1 MKTDC
6 EQFGELISGL
16 IDGELTVPET
26 EQITLHLKQCDDC
39 RKTRAQFELVDR
51 AIQSPG
57 SALPFPGED
66 HRPSPLKRKPFRKS
80 SNNSLLNRRFWM
92 PFSIT
97 SAALVMLGLMIFWP
111 AEPVEADTTT
121 INIPNVEL
129 DKLEEL
135 NRDTQRNSDAT
146 LDTMKLQLR
155 IMRVEAK
162 RLDPED
168 AVEAELQA
176 EIERLLTA
184 VSELQNQ

>member
-26 EQITLHLKQCDDC
+26 EQITSHLQQCDDC
-39 RKTRAQFELVDR
+39 RKTRAHFELVDR

-57 SALPFPGED
+57 SALPFPMED
-66 HRPSPLKRKPFRKS
+66 HRPSPLKRKPLR
-80 SNNSLLNRRFWM
+80 SNPNSNLFNRRFWM
-92 PFSIT
+92 PISIT

-111 AEPVEADTTT
+111 AEPVDADTTT
-121 INIPNVEL
+121 INIPTVEV

-135 NRDTQRNSDAT
+135 NRDTLRNSDAT
-146 LDTMKLQLR
+146 LDTMALQLR

-162 RLDPED
+162 RLDPKD
-168 AVEAELQA
+168 AQEAEIQA
-176 EIERLLTA
+176 EIERLLAA